1 MVQMVNIML
10 CVFSPNKVSIC
21 KSKHIHWL
29 WLYILSIIPTGRH
42 NWPVTWNKIPEKRQ
56 TVASC
61 ASDELTSLPISF
73 TAPFSTKESRL
84 EYPWMGAE
92 NQENK
97 DGGGEWWRHR
107 REGNGTGAESW
118 ARAWAISPFCTLGS
132 KDNRGH
138 WEYRLWSQTCFKSY
152 GYVILSTSFLVFC
165 WFVLAPKSLGFP
177 HLQKEL
183 ATIHNSWCFVRIPYK

>member
-73 TAPFSTKESRL
+73 TAYLPAYLLHSSLLHKGIKTWVSLDGSRESGKQGWRGRSYHELAKQRL
-84 EYPWMGAE
+84 ILFPL
-92 NQENK
+92 
-97 DGGGEWWRHR
+97 
-107 REGNGTGAESW
+107 SL
-118 ARAWAISPFCTLGS
+118 SPQIVKMAS
-132 KDNRGH
+132 S
-138 WEYRLWSQTCFKSY
+138 E
-152 GYVILSTSFLVFC
+152 VSFLPAI
-165 WFVLAPKSLGFP
+165 VLRAFIFINTRNYNKAL
-177 HLQKEL
+177 
-183 ATIHNSWCFVRIPYK
+183 